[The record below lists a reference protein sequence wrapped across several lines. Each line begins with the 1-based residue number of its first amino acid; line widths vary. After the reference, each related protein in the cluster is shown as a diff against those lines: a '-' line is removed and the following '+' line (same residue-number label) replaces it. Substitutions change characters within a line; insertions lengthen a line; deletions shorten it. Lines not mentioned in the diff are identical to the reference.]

1 MISKIKKPVSILLS
15 LIIVFSMFAIVP
27 LSAST
32 TDHYDDDSV
41 ELPDVI
47 KDCTY
52 QQGENSPVYA
62 NVPFAAQDMTVMLDG
77 AIGIQ
82 AFIPENGIIGILD
95 AKNYSYQFY
104 DETGTAVPAQSLTS
118 TTAPGTNYGLSESNT
133 VYRNAYQLTLPSPF
147 RSLYIVATV
156 PAPTYTVTWKNWNGD
171 VLKTDAVAAGTTPS
185 YDGATPVRPEDMNA
199 TYTFSAWDDGTT
211 TYLIG
216 EELPPVTGDITYTA
230 VYTADIKK
238 LFAGHSVTL
247 GGDIGV
253 NFFIDSNV
261 AGLKDAE
268 TTVVKF
274 AWDGGKY
281 IKEVNLKELTPN
293 EDGLYKVTVNVVA
306 AQMAHTI
313 EAVAYIDG
321 KMFYTVDLYSVQE
334 YAEAIYDDP
343 AKYLSD
349 DEAYKA
355 DSLKALAEA
364 MLHCG
369 AEAQAVFDS
378 ALNVKPERADSNV
391 PEADYSAVTAG
402 AVQNAINGTT
412 SDLNAVAAQL
422 GAKFYTSSLLYLSK
436 NTLRLYFTPTGQEM
450 PNAGAYDGSKSNY
463 YYYKDHVDIPAAE
476 LDDQQSF
483 TVGGGSWSTYVGCG
497 NINVSGGTIN
507 ARGGTNAPG
516 IGSGC
521 FGGCGDITI
530 ADTVILVTATKGTNA
545 PNSIGAADSG
555 SCGTIII
562 ADPSKVTQN

>member
-1 MISKIKKPVSILLS
+1 MP
-15 LIIVFSMFAIVP
+15 
-27 LSAST
+27 
-32 TDHYDDDSV
+32 
-41 ELPDVI
+41 
-47 KDCTY
+47 
-52 QQGENSPVYA
+52 SP
-62 NVPFAAQDMTVMLDG
+62 
-77 AIGIQ
+77 
-82 AFIPENGIIGILD
+82 
-95 AKNYSYQFY
+95 
-104 DETGTAVPAQSLTS
+104 
-118 TTAPGTNYGLSESNT
+118 ESNCIG
-133 VYRNAYQLTLPSPF
+133 RWF
-147 RSLYIVATV
+147 
-156 PAPTYTVTWKNWNGD
+156 
-171 VLKTDAVAAGTTPS
+171 
-185 YDGATPVRPEDMNA
+185 
-199 TYTFSAWDDGTT
+199 
-211 TYLIG
+211 LISD
-216 EELPPVTGDITYTA
+216 EPKL
-230 VYTADIKK
+230 

-253 NFFIDSNV
+253 NFFIDGNIAGV
-261 AGLKDAE
+261 ADAE
-268 TTVVKF
+268 TAVVKF